1 MAGGQS
7 LTAASSNTLIEKILA
22 CPDGNGN
29 LVARCLV
36 VWKELLYN
44 HIRMISQDFH
54 QPRVTLYTL
63 GCRLNQAETAVLTD
77 GFQRSGFIPVEF
89 GRETD
94 VFVIN
99 SCTVTEGAEADCR
112 RIVRQ
117 VLRHSPQAFVAVTG
131 CYAQTGF
138 GELQGIEGI
147 DLIVGNQ
154 FKMQLPD
161 IIPPFPQ
168 LKKQPEPLV
177 HHERIDPEN
186 FFIEGVGTYNTTR
199 ANLKIQDGCQFM
211 CSFCLIPFARG
222 RERSRFLDDAVR
234 EAEALVE
241 RGHQELVLT
250 GVNIGQYRD
259 GNTDLLLLIQRLE
272 AIEGLKR
279 IRISSIE
286 PTTVS
291 ESLLDFM
298 SSSRKLCRY
307 LHVPVQSGDDRI
319 LQAMNRRYSV
329 REYQEAM
336 ESALQRIPDL
346 CFGTDILVG
355 FPGEGPREF
364 ANTEAV
370 VRNLPF
376 AYLHVFSYSARPGT
390 AATKLGHTVP
400 AITIKERS
408 RTLRKVSDQKRMVF
422 QQRFLGRRVSV
433 LFESAEVEGYWPGL
447 TDNFLRVAVRSSRR
461 LHNTIHSVVVTGMMS
476 DKVLGLLDPSSEFM
490 MPDQHLPGS
499 SLFVSAT

>member
-1 MAGGQS
+1 MG
-7 LTAASSNTLIEKILA
+7 
-22 CPDGNGN
+22 
-29 LVARCLV
+29 
-36 VWKELLYN
+36 KELLYN
-44 HIRMISQDFH
+44 HTRMISQDFH

-77 GFQRSGFIPVEF
+77 GFHRRGFVSVEF

-99 SCTVTEGAEADCR
+99 SCTVTEGAEVECR

-138 GELQGIEGI
+138 EGLRRIAGI

-161 IIPPFPQ
+161 MIPPLPQ
-168 LKKQPEPLV
+168 LKKQPEPRF
-177 HHERIDPEN
+177 HHGRIDPEN
-186 FFIEGVGTYNTTR
+186 FSQEGVGTYDTTR

-222 RERSRFLDDAVR
+222 RERSRSLEDAVR

-259 GNTDLLLLIQRLE
+259 GAADLLRFIQRLE
-272 AIEGLKR
+272 AIEGLER

-286 PTTVS
+286 PTTVP
-291 ESLLDFM
+291 ESLLELM

-307 LHVPVQSGDDRI
+307 LHVPLQSGDDGI

-329 REYQEAM
+329 REYQD
-336 ESALQRIPDL
+336 SDGI
-346 CFGTDILVG
+346 CSSTDSRLVFRHG
-355 FPGEGPREF
+355 CAGG
-364 ANTEAV
+364 
-370 VRNLPF
+370 
-376 AYLHVFSYSARPGT
+376 
-390 AATKLGHTVP
+390 
-400 AITIKERS
+400 I
-408 RTLRKVSDQKRMVF
+408 
-422 QQRFLGRRVSV
+422 
-433 LFESAEVEGYWPGL
+433 
-447 TDNFLRVAVRSSRR
+447 SRR
-461 LHNTIHSVVVTGMMS
+461 RATRICEYASG
-476 DKVLGLLDPSSEFM
+476 GAE
-490 MPDQHLPGS
+490 S
-499 SLFVSAT
+499 SLCVFACVQLLGPSRYGRDEVASYGTSNDDQRTKPDITRSF